1 MIVAMSTWDGQ
12 LPACA
17 ELPDGTAIVVRE
29 LHPSDEPALRAWF
42 ATVSEAS
49 RYLRFHSHVSDLSPA
64 LWRYLTRIDGI
75 DHTALIALHEGEL
88 VGVARMIR
96 LDTSTAEIAFLVSDA
111 LQRRRVG
118 SLLRDVLIAVSG
130 AVLGSACQ
138 VVVPLMERQIVDGSS
153 SDPAARI
160 RELKRQRKELDRQIA
175 RRGSGSPPG
184 RAPRA
189 SS

>member
-64 LWRYLTRIDGI
+64 LWRYLTRIDGV
-75 DHTALIALHEGEL
+75 DHTALIALHDGEL

-96 LDTSTAEIAFLVSDA
+96 LDASTAEIAFLVSDA

-118 SLLRDVLIAVSG
+118 SLLRDVLIGLARVR
-130 AVLGSACQ
+130 AYRTLFAFVLPHNVAIRKLLPDFADKGSA
-138 VVVPLMERQIVDGSS
+138 L
-153 SDPAARI
+153 
-160 RELKRQRKELDRQIA
+160 ELAL
-175 RRGSGSPPG
+175 
-184 RAPRA
+184 
-189 SS
+189 